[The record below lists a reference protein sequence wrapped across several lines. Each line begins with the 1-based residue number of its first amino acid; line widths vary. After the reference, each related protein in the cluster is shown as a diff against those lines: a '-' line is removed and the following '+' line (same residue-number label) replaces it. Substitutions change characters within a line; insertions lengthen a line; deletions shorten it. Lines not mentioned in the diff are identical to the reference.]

1 MDVVH
6 AKHYQ
11 KVLPY
16 EAVQH
21 MSNSFKIVLKEAMVR
36 IRREEIGKDLLMSDC
51 IQLLENNAELVCN
64 FSTSVNT
71 SNKVC
76 FKIF

>member
-6 AKHYQ
+6 ASHYQ
-11 KVLPY
+11 KVFQY
-16 EAVQH
+16 EALQH
-21 MSNSFKIVLKEAMVR
+21 MDNSYKLVLKEDMIR

-76 FKIF
+76 LKIF

>member
-6 AKHYQ
+6 ATHYQ
-11 KVLPY
+11 KVFPY
-16 EAVQH
+16 EALQH
-21 MSNSFKIVLKEAMVR
+21 TDNFMKIVLKEVMIC